1 MDGPNAPWT
10 ERGPQEVT
18 SLRSCTLDVPLMEHP
33 ESKMTLLVF
42 DSELRTWLSTT
53 RLAVWSGDEV
63 SVSSMSSYLRLSG
76 GVGGRMGRD
85 ALRDSSDGVAGIDCI
100 SAEASS
106 YSEVRSTGGNIC
118 EEEEEDRS
126 ARGDAAC
133 GTIGARLASSSWCR
147 M

>member
-33 ESKMTLLVF
+33 ESKMALLVL
-42 DSELRTWLSTT
+42 DSELRTWLSITK
-53 RLAVWSGDEV
+53 LAVWSGGEG
-63 SVSSMSSYLRLSG
+63 SESSMSLYLRLSG

-85 ALRDSSDGVAGIDCI
+85 ALRDSSVGVAG
-100 SAEASS
+100 
-106 YSEVRSTGGNIC
+106 
-118 EEEEEDRS
+118 
-126 ARGDAAC
+126 
-133 GTIGARLASSSWCR
+133 